1 MGTTLAA
8 LNSGSTSIAMVAA
21 VEGYDELFTEYG
33 DTAAV
38 ATAWSGT
45 GWTSVRG
52 GLHVDLDISQSLDPN
67 EPFVDTG
74 SCTLTMV
81 PVANGALDLF
91 GVAVGR
97 KTSPYET
104 YLSATLNNTATTV
117 TVKSTSGWPASGALH
132 IGTECI
138 AYTGTTATTFTGCTR
153 GKYSTLGS
161 FANQVTP
168 DTTKSFGHY
177 HRVTDDALA
186 INLAPL
192 VTSKPRMWIG
202 RWVTVYAHRIVSGV
216 LDTKAEAELVFAGTI
231 VDIRD
236 DPNTGAVAMQLRP
249 AVESFKE
256 SVIGSSQWNATL
268 EDDGVYLTTGDT
280 FGFSDNNGTTQED
293 ANSLVVVASGAT
305 GTNQINA
312 GVYSLGDLCSALS
325 AWTAAETTAA
335 RLHGSYSF
343 ASPVS
348 VSGGGY
354 LTKVY
359 WTLTGAPVVWT
370 WSMPKIVST
379 FLGFDRIST
388 PDNNPSYPVNQVVGH
403 GDPGG
408 GTAQHWHPGD
418 NPMRVAFTVNAQ
430 SSSRVLL
437 TTKSGTVVDNPH
449 LPSAFKSPLAN
460 LLGGASNVGD
470 WGVFEFDGNGKR
482 LVLAQ
487 ITDNADG
494 TVLLTDI
501 RPAYYFTPKGDPS
514 FQPIGFQY
522 GSDDT
527 LKVRQVY
534 AFENTP
540 SVLITL
546 FAVSTGTDEYN
557 SPYTATLPLGC
568 GAGLPFEVCDTL
580 ETSLSRVTASTGKI
594 TTIIE
599 KPTKLSEL
607 IRADMAVRWGA
618 ICWHQGSVTAVQWRT
633 PTAQLALL
641 SGVTLTDSNKAEPA
655 GHKVNHKAATSETS
669 EWLRPVVKI
678 RYSRDAMDPMGD
690 SYAQNLSFMD
700 ETSIDDMG
708 GARNSITI
716 NLRNT
721 YRQTL
726 GQPIDSLLASFF
738 DTLPLV
744 SRPARK
750 VTRSIDSRYFW
761 QIAPGDIVL
770 FTDTFARDPE
780 TGLRGISA
788 RPAMVTKV
796 KWSLGGN
803 DIGGSISPMGGEVD
817 LLFSDR
823 NPARF
828 APYVPAGMV
837 NDLYSI
843 DSYDHGYLSSGPSLF
858 LLGNRF
864 SETTDTAAVDAASFN
879 PGDKIIII
887 ERDPADPDAPVKWER
902 TIAAGGVTGNAITL
916 TSALS
921 SPSWD
926 NTKQYYVVSQ
936 TYSAATTTQHLNT
949 YQADESDALIE
960 DSASPYLYGSSQ
972 PDSTCT
978 TNAGMDS
985 QYPFSSVNDIE
996 MPPTL
1001 VRTDGAGRD
1010 VAHEAGLVRLANNL
1024 IDYKLAPQFPTLSNT
1039 AITNTTV
1046 TGTGRLLVAYWPVF
1060 LTFEN
1065 LNSIIQRYMTIAPIA
1080 WSTDGTSTKIRV
1092 TISRERPSF
1101 PTHTNVTWTGTYSQY
1116 EWTGITSTTPAVLA
1130 DAELPVLTKDQLGEA
1145 WVTVELGYK
1154 CGTRLLSKCWVGPRL
1169 VTFLVEV

>member
-21 VEGYDELFTEYG
+21 IEGYDELFTEYH
-33 DTAAV
+33 DTTAV

-52 GLHVDLDISQSLDPN
+52 GLCHDLEIAQSMDPN
-67 EPFVDTG
+67 EPFMDTG
-74 SCTLTMV
+74 SCVLMMV
-81 PVANGALDLF
+81 PVANGASDLF

-104 YLSATLNNTATTV
+104 YLAATLNNTATTV
-117 TVKSTSGWPASGALH
+117 TVKSTSGWPSSGTLH

-161 FANQVTP
+161 FANQVAP
-168 DTTKSFGHY
+168 AATKSFGHY

-216 LDTKAEAELVFAGTI
+216 LDTKDEAELVFAGTI

-236 DPNTGAVAMQLRP
+236 DPNTGAVVMQLQS
-249 AVESFKE
+249 AVEVFKE
-256 SVIGSSQWNATL
+256 SVIGSSQWNAAL
-268 EDDGVYLTTGDT
+268 EDDGVYLAAGDT
-280 FGFSDNNGTTQED
+280 FGFSDHNGTTQED

-305 GTNQINA
+305 GTNQINE

-348 VSGGGY
+348 TSSGGY

-359 WTLTGAPVVWT
+359 WTLTGAPVVWI
-370 WSMPKIVST
+370 WSMPKIVSV
-379 FLGFDRIST
+379 FLGFGGIAEIDPS
-388 PDNNPSYPVNQVVGH
+388 PSYPDNYRVWH
-403 GDPGG
+403 SDPGG
-408 GTAQHWHPGD
+408 GSAQHWHAGD
-418 NPMRVAFTVNAQ
+418 NPMRVAFTVNAS

-460 LLGGASNVGD
+460 LLGGAANVGD

-482 LVLAQ
+482 LMLAE

-494 TVLLTDI
+494 TVLLSNI
-501 RPAYYFTPKGDPS
+501 RPAYYFTPDGAPS
-514 FQPIGFQY
+514 SQPLAFQY

-527 LKVRQVY
+527 LRVRQVY

-546 FAVSTGTDEYN
+546 LAVSTGTDEYN
-557 SPYTATLPLGC
+557 SPYVDTLPLGC
-568 GAGLPFEVCDTL
+568 GAGVPFEAVDTL
-580 ETSLSRVTASTGKI
+580 QTSLSRVTSGVGKI

-599 KPTKLSEL
+599 KPTKMSEL
-607 IRADMAVRWGA
+607 IRADMAVRWA
-618 ICWHQGSVTAVQWRT
+618 AFCWHQGSVTAVQWRT

-641 SGVTLTDSNKAEPA
+641 SGISLTDSNKAEPS

-678 RYSRDAMDPMGD
+678 RYSRDISEANGD
-690 SYAQNLSFMD
+690 DYAQNLSFMD

-726 GQPIDSLLASFF
+726 GQSLDSVLAAFF
-738 DTLPLV
+738 ETLPLV

-750 VTRSIDSRYFW
+750 ITRSIDSRYFW

-770 FTDTFARDPE
+770 VTDTFARDPE
-780 TGLRGISA
+780 TGLRGLSA
-788 RPAMVTKV
+788 RPALVTKV
-796 KWSLGGN
+796 KWSLGGG
-803 DIGGSISPMGGEVD
+803 DVSGSVQPMGGEIE

-837 NDLYSI
+837 NDLYTLGSF
-843 DSYDHGYLSSGPSLF
+843 DHGYNSSGPSLE

-864 SETTDTAAVDAASFN
+864 TETTDTGGRDSAYFN

-902 TIAAGGVTGNAITL
+902 TIATGGVSGNTITL
-916 TSALS
+916 TATLS
-921 SPSWD
+921 SPAFD
-926 NTKQYYVVSQ
+926 NTKQYYVISQ
-936 TYSAATTTQHLNT
+936 TYSATTATQHLNT
-949 YQADESDALIE
+949 YQADEADALIE
-960 DSASPYLYGSSQ
+960 DSTGPYYYGSS
-972 PDSTCT
+972 SASATYT
-978 TNAGMDS
+978 TNDGIDDV
-985 QYPFSSVNDIE
+985 YPFSSVNTIE

-1010 VAHEAGLVRLANNL
+1010 VAHEAALVRLANNL
-1024 IDYKLAPQFPTLSNT
+1024 IDYKLAPQFPMLSNT
-1039 AITNTTV
+1039 VMSNTTV

-1065 LNSIIQRYMTIAPIA
+1065 LNTFIQRYMTIAPLA
-1080 WSTDGTSTKIRV
+1080 YSTDGTSTKIRV
-1092 TISRERPSF
+1092 TVSRERPSF
-1101 PTHTNVTWTGTYSQY
+1101 PTTENVTWTGTYSQY

-1130 DAELPVLTKDQLGEA
+1130 DSTLPVLKSQLGEA
-1145 WVTVELGYK
+1145 WISVELGYK
-1154 CGTRLLSKCWVGPRL
+1154 CATRLLSKCWVNPRQ
-1169 VTFLVEV
+1169 VVFLVEV